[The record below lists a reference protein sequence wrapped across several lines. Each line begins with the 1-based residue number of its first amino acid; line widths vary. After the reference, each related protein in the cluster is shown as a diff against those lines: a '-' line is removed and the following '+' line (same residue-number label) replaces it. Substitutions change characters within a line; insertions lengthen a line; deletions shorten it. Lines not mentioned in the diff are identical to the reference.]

1 MGRNGL
7 EAVVRA
13 GRCRHCPGAKELAQ
27 TGSGESRAASGAG
40 RRSGLGQRVAAS
52 GADSVKGQ
60 SGAG

>member
-1 MGRNGL
+1 
-7 EAVVRA
+7 VRA

>member
-13 GRCRHCPGAKELAQ
+13 GRCQHCPGAKELAR
-27 TGSGESRAASGAG
+27 TGSGERRAALGAG

-52 GADSVKGQ
+52 GADRAWAEG
-60 SGAG
+60 G